1 MGYLVRRL
9 LENTANESFL
19 RQSFAEHTDIE
30 KLLEAP
36 DLLLRQA
43 PAADVLDAGPSGKE
57 RGHPDIAPFRNE
69 PQADF
74 TRPDVRTSFSEAI
87 GSVCSKLGRTW
98 PLIIGGKRVTT
109 TDLLSSMNPAN
120 PDESI
125 GHVCQAGKD
134 EIDQAIAAAGQAQ
147 PGWEKTPAA
156 ERAQLLFRAAEI
168 MRENIY
174 ELSAWQVL
182 EVGKQ
187 WNQAYGDVTEA
198 IDFLEYYGREMIRL
212 SAPRRLGRA
221 PGEINRYCYKP
232 KGLATVIAPWN
243 FPLAISCGMTAA
255 ALVAGN
261 TVLYKPSGL
270 SAVIGAKL
278 AEIFE
283 QAGISAGVF
292 NYVPCR
298 GSIIG
303 DYLVE
308 HPAVNIIA
316 FTGSVEVGQRI
327 AEHAGKMRPGQ
338 LQIKKVIA
346 EMGGKNGIIVDDDAD
361 LDVAVPH
368 IIASAFGYQ
377 GQKCSACSRVIV
389 VQSIYEKFTA
399 RLVEAAKSLK
409 IGPAADPANF
419 MGPVVDGAAQKKIL
433 EYIDIA
439 RSEGSILLSGSV
451 PPGGYY
457 VPLTIVADI
466 ETHHRTAREE
476 IFGPVLAV
484 MKAPDFATAIDMAN
498 STSFALTGG
507 VFSRSPRHL
516 DMARESFK
524 VGNLYLNRGIT
535 GALVERQPF
544 GGFRMSGIGSKAGGP
559 DYLLQFMDPVT
570 ITENTMR
577 RGFAPLEESDDWV

>member
-1 MGYLVRRL
+1 V
-9 LENTANESFL
+9 N
-19 RQSFAEHTDIE
+19 
-30 KLLEAP
+30 
-36 DLLLRQA
+36 
-43 PAADVLDAGPSGKE
+43 PA
-57 RGHPDIAPFRNE
+57 
-69 PQADF
+69 
-74 TRPDVRTSFSEAI
+74 RPDEI
-87 GSVCSKLGRTW
+87 
-98 PLIIGGKRVTT
+98 
-109 TDLLSSMNPAN
+109 
-120 PDESI
+120 I
-125 GHVCQAGKD
+125 GHVCQAGKS
-134 EIDQAIAAAGQAQ
+134 EIDLAMAVAGKAQ
-147 PGWEKTPAA
+147 SGWEKTPAA

-174 ELSAWQVL
+174 ELAAWQVL

-187 WNQAYGDVTEA
+187 WNQAYADVTEA

-212 SAPRRLGRA
+212 SIPRRFGRA
-221 PGEINRYCYKP
+221 PGEINHYRYQP
-232 KGLATVIAPWN
+232 KGLAAVIAPWN

-261 TVLYKPSGL
+261 GVVYKPSGL
-270 SAVIGAKL
+270 SAVLGYKL
-278 AEIFE
+278 AEIYRD
-283 QAGISAGVF
+283 AGIPAGVF

-298 GSIIG
+298 GSIAG

-308 HPAVNIIA
+308 HPAINVIA
-316 FTGSVEVGQRI
+316 FTGSVKVGQRI

-346 EMGGKNGIIVDDDAD
+346 EMGGKNAVIVDDDAD
-361 LDVAVPH
+361 LDLAVPH
-368 IIASAFGYQ
+368 ILASAFGYQ

-389 VQSIYEKFTA
+389 VQSIYEKFTT
-399 RLVEAAKSLK
+399 RLVEAAKSLR

-439 RSEGSILLSGSV
+439 RSEGTVILSRSV
-451 PPGGYY
+451 PADGYY

-476 IFGPVLAV
+476 IFGPVLAI
-484 MKAPDFATAIDMAN
+484 MKAPDFETAIDMAN
-498 STSFALTGG
+498 ATSFALTGG
-507 VFSRSPRHL
+507 VFSRSPGHL
-516 DMARESFK
+516 EMARESFK

-559 DYLLQFMDPVT
+559 DYLLQFMDPIS

-577 RGFAPLEESDDWV
+577 RGFAPVEESDDWV